1 MGEII
6 SSSASATKVATSMRQ
21 ANNGLQDIATATFA
35 KGTTVSGQK
44 KAEESVTESVRLI
57 DLFNAAL
64 GEDIT
69 NIERAAKAFQQA
81 DETLQATFKTQ
92 VMK

>member
-6 SSSASATKVATSMRQ
+6 SSSASVKKVATSMRQ

-81 DETLQATFKTQ
+81 DETLQATIKPQ